1 MAEQGAAG
9 KRGGGRRP
17 DGSVIQ
23 LAITLGAALGGEL
36 FDAVGWWSPFAFG
49 LALLII
55 SAIFAVL
62 ASRRDRHRHAVR

>member
-1 MAEQGAAG
+1 MVA
-9 KRGGGRRP
+9 
-17 DGSVIQ
+17 VIQ

-49 LALLII
+49 LTLLII

-62 ASRRDRHRHAVR
+62 ASRRDRHRHDVR